1 MGIMEEK
8 QQVAYA
14 MVVYGGDFCKHLG
27 EALYSA
33 DSENT
38 QKIHDTWPDDWARF
52 LEMGMKKR

>member
-8 QQVAYA
+8 QYVAWA
-14 MVVYGGDFCKHLG
+14 MTQYGGDFCKNLG
-27 EALYSA
+27 MALYMA

-38 QKIHDTWPDDWARF
+38 QKIHDTWPEDWARF